1 MCLTKVK
8 MALSRVIERDGSGI
22 GGHTDWL
29 RSHVSALDAARA

>member
-8 MALSRVIERDGSGI
+8 MALSRVIERDGWGVGS
-22 GGHTDWL
+22 HTDWL

>member
-8 MALSRVIERDGSGI
+8 MALSRVIERDGWGI
-22 GGHTDWL
+22 GRHSDWL